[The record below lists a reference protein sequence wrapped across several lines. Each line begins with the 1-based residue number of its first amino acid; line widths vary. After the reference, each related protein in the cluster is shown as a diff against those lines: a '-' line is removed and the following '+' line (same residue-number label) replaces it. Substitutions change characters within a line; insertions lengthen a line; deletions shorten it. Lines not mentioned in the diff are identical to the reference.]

1 MKNNQVDIKQV
12 SISSYSDLS
21 KLSNR
26 VNFVHF
32 RKFVSKK
39 ILEKVLIDCPNLD
52 MISFS
57 KYAFSRCNEKILEQI
72 QQKGVKLKISL
83 KDSGRPN
90 LVERI
95 HPDNHILWQGNE
107 VW

>member
-1 MKNNQVDIKQV
+1 MKINKVDIKQV

-21 KLSNR
+21 KLSKR
-26 VNFVHF
+26 VNKIHF
-32 RKFVSKK
+32 RKFISKK
-39 ILEKVLIDCPNLD
+39 ILRKVLINCPNLD

-72 QQKGVKLKISL
+72 QQRGVKLKISL

-95 HPDNHILWQGNE
+95 HPYNDVLWQGNE
-107 VW
+107 F